1 MAKHIAQ
8 RGDGRNGAGQQ
19 VLPHA
24 ELVPGIPAAA
34 PDAAAHAA
42 NQHDN
47 QKPAEEAGLIAD
59 AVGTLA

>member
-8 RGDGRNGAGQQ
+8 RGDGRNGVGQQ

-24 ELVPGIPAAA
+24 ELVPEIPATGF
-34 PDAAAHAA
+34 DAAAHAA